1 MPLKIDVLNDDAGGE
16 DNLEITL
23 IDESQY
29 LYNIIK
35 TQNEYEVNNE

>member
-1 MPLKIDVLNDDAGGE
+1 MVPLKIDVLNDDAGAG

-23 IDESQY
+23 VDESQY

-35 TQNEYEVNNE
+35 TQNE

>member
-1 MPLKIDVLNDDAGGE
+1 VPLKIDVLNDDAGGE